1 LELKFDLHI
10 HTNASSDGVSSAQEM
25 VEAAKAR
32 GLDGVAITDHDV
44 IMNPQNASSLS
55 ERTGLI
61 VIPGVEVSTSEG
73 HLVILL
79 PKRAI
84 PAGISLSEAV
94 RMAIEGGSVPFFPHP
109 TDPLS
114 HGVGQE
120 AVLSLPYRLP
130 IESLNASTLSRY
142 NRSAEELAN
151 RLSLPKLASS
161 DAHVSKAVG
170 DAYSLVSVEERS
182 LVAVLDAIRSGRT
195 SPHGG
200 RTSIGTALECYW
212 LKLLRR
218 TNLKK
223 SG

>member
-10 HTNASSDGVSSAQEM
+10 HTNASPDGVSSALEIA
-25 VEAAKAR
+25 EAAKAR

-44 IMNPQNASSLS
+44 IMDPQNASSLS

-79 PKRAI
+79 PKH
-84 PAGISLSEAV
+84 PVPSGISLLEAV
-94 RMAIEGGSVPFFPHP
+94 RSAIEAGSVPFIPHP
-109 TDPLS
+109 TDPIS
-114 HGVGQE
+114 HGVGEE
-120 AVLSLPYRLP
+120 AVVSLPYRLP

-142 NRSAEELAN
+142 NRSAEELAK
-151 RLSLPKLASS
+151 RLSLPRLASS
-161 DAHVSKAVG
+161 DAHLSGAVG
-170 DAYSLVSVEERS
+170 DAYSVVYTEERT
-182 LVAVLDAIRSGRT
+182 LGAVVEAIRSGRT
-195 SPHGG
+195 SPQGG
-200 RTSIGTALECYW
+200 RTSVGTALECYW

>member
-1 LELKFDLHI
+1 MELKFDLHV
-10 HTNASSDGVSSAQEM
+10 HTNASPDGVSSALEI

-44 IMNPQNASSLS
+44 VMDSQSASSLS

-61 VIPGVEVSTSEG
+61 VIPGVEVSTYEG

-79 PKRAI
+79 PRRAVH
-84 PAGISLSEAV
+84 AGIGLSNAV
-94 RMAIEGGSVPFFPHP
+94 RMAIEGGSVPFIPHP
-109 TDPLS
+109 TDPIS
-114 HGVGQE
+114 HGVGEE
-120 AVLSLPYRLP
+120 AVVSLPYRLP

-142 NRSAEELAN
+142 NRRAEELAN

-161 DAHVSKAVG
+161 DAHISRAVG
-170 DAYSLVSVEERS
+170 DAYSLVSTEERS
-182 LVAVLDAIRSGRT
+182 LDAAVEAIRSGRT
-195 SPHGG
+195 SPRGG
-200 RTSIGTALECYW
+200 RTSFGIALECYW